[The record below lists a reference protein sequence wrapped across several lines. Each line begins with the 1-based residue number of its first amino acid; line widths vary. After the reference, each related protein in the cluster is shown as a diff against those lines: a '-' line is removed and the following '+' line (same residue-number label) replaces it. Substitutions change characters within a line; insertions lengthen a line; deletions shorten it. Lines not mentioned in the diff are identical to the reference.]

1 MPGASVLV
9 AIGGWVA
16 LCAAPAHQII
26 DLGTMD
32 AIPAA
37 YWAHGLNAAGTVV
50 GHREFDGGVVVEAF
64 RWDEGVMTRIGPP
77 GGFVAAEA
85 VNDRGVVVG
94 TVVDVVSQA
103 FVSLGGQGIDSVPLD
118 SVQCTAEDVSRSIGI
133 VGMLQEGGLQR
144 AYLWEKEHGVTLLG
158 SLGTHS
164 RAYAINKRGQIVGW
178 SMLASGQR
186 LAFIWESGA
195 MIGLT
200 GAGAGSSW
208 ALDINDHGVV
218 VGYTNVEDPLK
229 QEAFAWDAEGGMV
242 ALGGTPSRANGVN
255 NHGEI
260 VGTTQGKAFMYR
272 GGQMTDLLDLV
283 PRSDGWTALIEA
295 ADINDDGCVVGTGI
309 RNGLVRA
316 YLIVPGPGQGSR

>member
-9 AIGGWVA
+9 AVGGWVA

-37 YWAHGLNAAGTVV
+37 YWAHGLNAAGAVV
-50 GHREFDGGVVVEAF
+50 GYREFDGGDVIEAF
-64 RWDEGVMTRIGPP
+64 RWHDGVMSRIGPA

-85 VNDRGVVVG
+85 VNDSGVAVG
-94 TVVDVVSQA
+94 TVVDVGSQA
-103 FVSLGGQGIDSVPLD
+103 FVSLGGQSVDRVPLD
-118 SVQCTAEDVSRSIGI
+118 SGQCTAEDVSESLGI
-133 VGMLQEGGLQR
+133 VGMLHQGGLQR

-164 RAYAINKRGQIVGW
+164 RAYAINRNRQIVGW

-186 LAFIWESGA
+186 VAFIWESGA

-200 GAGAGSSW
+200 GAGAESSW
-208 ALDINDHGVV
+208 AVNVNDHGVV
-218 VGYTNVEDPLK
+218 VGYTDIEDPLN
-229 QEAFAWDAEGGMV
+229 QEAFVWDAEGGMV
-242 ALGGTPSRANGVN
+242 GLGGAPSRANAVN
-255 NHGEI
+255 NRGEI
-260 VGTTQGKAFMYR
+260 VGTTHGKAFMYR
-272 GGQMTDLLDLV
+272 GGQMTDLLELL
-283 PRSDGWTALIEA
+283 PRADGWTALIEA